1 MTDAASGVD
10 PTASHAPATECG
22 VDEPSFLT
30 SQWASISA
38 VIAKELRW
46 RMRGRRAFV
55 LVTVYVAVLG
65 LLVFTVYQ
73 FAADTATRQ
82 FSADG
87 ELIRSDGVSA
97 AASAAVGQ
105 AIFGVILV
113 LQTVLTLLLAPALT
127 SGGVSMER
135 EKQTLELLIATPV
148 STLGLVLGKLVS
160 SLAYVVLLIL
170 LSIPLMSLAFVF
182 GGIAPDDVLR
192 AYFML
197 LAAAFFVGS
206 IGLFL
211 SAWLKRTQLAT
222 AIALIVVFLLSFA
235 APLVHGYVYLSSR
248 SFGFE
253 QENRPP
259 PEPMVWFSALAA
271 DIDLLC
277 TAIPETY
284 TITCRYSTTVVGQD
298 LDETVPP
305 RDVLWPRIAGAFIIL
320 GTMLTLATTQLISPS
335 RRLRNDRAAP
345 APDLLPL
352 PRLHEAPPDSVTGT

>member
-1 MTDAASGVD
+1 MTDGTAEIQPSADAVATVNAAA
-10 PTASHAPATECG
+10 TADCG
-22 VDEPSFLT
+22 VEEPSFLT
-30 SQWASISA
+30 GLWASISA
-38 VIAKELRW
+38 VITKELRW

-55 LVTVYVAVLG
+55 LVTIYVAVIG

-73 FAADTATRQ
+73 LAADTATRQ
-82 FSADG
+82 FSENG
-87 ELIRSDGVSA
+87 GLVRREGVSA
-97 AASAAVGQ
+97 AASAVIGQ

-135 EKQTLELLIATPV
+135 EKQTLELLITTPV
-148 STLGLVLGKLVS
+148 STLGLVLGKLAS

-182 GGIAPDDVLR
+182 GGIAPDDVVR
-192 AYFML
+192 AYVML
-197 LAAAFFVGS
+197 FATAFGVGS

-235 APLVHGYVYLSSR
+235 APLVHGYAYLSSR
-248 SFGFE
+248 SFVAGE
-253 QENRPP
+253 VSGPP

-277 TAIPETY
+277 TAIPESY
-284 TITCRYSTTVVGQD
+284 SVTCRYSTTVVNQD
-298 LDETVPP
+298 LDETTPP
-305 RDVLWPRIAGAFIIL
+305 RDVLWPRIVVMFILL
-320 GTMLTLATTQLISPS
+320 GTVLTLATTQLISPS

-352 PRLHEAPPDSVTGT
+352 AR